1 MKSHFKWVPLAVLTT
16 FGLLQLASPK
26 GTNPRVGNDFL
37 TSTKAPPEIEAMLRS
52 SCYDCHSYETHWPWY
67 SHIAPISLA
76 IVSDVNKAR
85 SRLNLSQWPADHPA
99 RAIAKLQAMIEEIES
114 GNMPL
119 ARYKMIHPESRLT
132 PSQRKELA
140 GWLSSLSSK
149 LESDQNVPGS

>member
-1 MKSHFKWVPLAVLTT
+1 MKSNLKWVTLAALTS

-37 TSTKAPPEIEAMLRS
+37 TSIKAPPEIETLLRS

-67 SHIAPISLA
+67 SHVAPVSLA
-76 IVSDVNKAR
+76 IVNDVNKAR
-85 SRLNLSQWPADHPA
+85 SRLNLSQWPANSPA
-99 RAIAKLQAMIEEIES
+99 RAIRKLQAMAEEIEL

-119 ARYKMIHPESRLT
+119 ARYKLMHPESRLT

-140 GWLSSLSSK
+140 GWLSSLSER
-149 LESDQNVPGS
+149 LESGQNVPGS